1 MTKSCMGNPDTA
13 GQAAGRRS
21 VCNDGHLSK
30 VEFRTNRRPTSMKIP
45 DSYKGINWDRQIE
58 NRKSSTRCKVEHPF
72 LIVKKQ
78 FGYAK
83 VAYRGIA
90 KNMNRFH
97 ILFASANL
105 VMCQGRTG
113 QGILWGISVPIF
125 KDSHKGMGIQK
136 GIHRV
141 LMPISLQSM
150 PDRVVKGIEQ
160 SINQRYR

>member
-1 MTKSCMGNPDTA
+1 MLFRSAANVHDIEETSKLIREDDEVVYGDSGYSGA
-13 GQAAGRRS
+13 GSREE

-30 VEFRTNRRPTSMKIP
+30 VEFRTNRRPSSIKIP

-72 LIVKKQ
+72 LIVKRQ

-105 VMCQGRTG
+105 VMCARGGRG
-113 QGILWGISVPIF
+113 REF
-125 KDSHKGMGIQK
+125 C
-136 GIHRV
+136 RA
-141 LMPISLQSM
+141 
-150 PDRVVKGIEQ
+150 
-160 SINQRYR
+160 